1 MPSESAARPGA
12 LATALREY
20 VEARSAA
27 LLQARKTLRIGELD
41 ARALL
46 YILDNPGTRPG
57 VLRGHLGITA
67 AGVTTLTDRLVD
79 RGVLRRE
86 LDPSDRRMVRLT
98 ATIDLDMEP
107 WSGLTRFDTDFAAAI
122 AAHDSEATD
131 SAAAMLST
139 FTRSVTDR
147 S

>member
-1 MPSESAARPGA
+1 MTPEPAASRGA
-12 LATALREY
+12 LETALRDY
-20 VEARSAA
+20 VQARSAA
-27 LLQARKTLRIGELD
+27 LLSARKILRIGELD

-46 YILDNPGTRPG
+46 FIVDNPGTRPG
-57 VLRGHLGITA
+57 VLRGYLGITA

-79 RGVLRRE
+79 RAVVRRD

-98 ATIDLDMEP
+98 ATIDIGAEP
-107 WSGLTRFDTDFAAAI
+107 WSALTRFDTDFASAI
-122 AAHDSEATD
+122 AAHDLAETE
-131 SAAAMLST
+131 SAAALLSG